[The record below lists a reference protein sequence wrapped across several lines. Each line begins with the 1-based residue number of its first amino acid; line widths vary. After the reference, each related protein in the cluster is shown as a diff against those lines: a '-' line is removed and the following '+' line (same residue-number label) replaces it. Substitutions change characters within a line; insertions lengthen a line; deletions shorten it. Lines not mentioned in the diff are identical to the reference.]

1 MTITSQN
8 LIALLPLLF
17 VGLAVVVVMLSIAW
31 RRNHFISASLTI
43 GALVIALLSLI
54 PASNVGT
61 QQVTP
66 LIVIDN
72 YANFYIGLVLLAGIA
87 TCIFAY
93 PWLKDYPDNKDE
105 FYLLILIATLG
116 GILLAGANHLASLF
130 IGIELLSL
138 PMFGLIGYAYQKRRS
153 LEAAI
158 KYMVLS
164 AAASSFLLF
173 GMALVYAATGVLTF
187 TGLAGS
193 LNDSLLSQ
201 PLLLTGIGLML
212 VGFGF
217 KLSLVPFQL
226 WTPDV
231 YQGAPAPVSSYL
243 ATAGKIAVF
252 CVLARIV
259 FTIPNVD
266 SRSLHFTIG
275 LLGFMSILF
284 GNILALNQNNL
295 KRILGYSSVSH
306 LGYMLVILA
315 AMGNLDIVSSNAGE
329 AAKLSS
335 EGIAVYLVGYLLSS
349 IVAFGIVSVVST
361 PYSADDSDA
370 LERYKGLFWKQ
381 PVLALCLTVTM
392 LSLAGI
398 PLTLGFIG
406 KFYIITIGVSAKL
419 WWLVG
424 AVVVGSAIGL
434 YYYLKVAI
442 NLFHRDGNETSEV
455 TIYLKC
461 LSLSDYVILISTV
474 LTLLFGIYPE
484 PIIRLS
490 GLTTLFG

>member
-8 LIALLPLLF
+8 LIALLPLLI
-17 VGLAVVVVMLSIAW
+17 VGLAVVAVMLSIAW
-31 RRNHFISASLTI
+31 RRNHFNSAALTI
-43 GALVIALLSLI
+43 GSLALGLLSLI
-54 PASNVGT
+54 PAASVGT
-61 QQVTP
+61 QYVSP
-66 LIVIDN
+66 LITIDS
-72 YANFYIGLVLLAGIA
+72 YANFYIGLTLIAGIA

-93 PWLKDYPDNKDE
+93 PWLKDYPDNKEE

-116 GILLAGANHLASLF
+116 GILLAGSNHLASLF

-138 PMFGLIGYAYQKRRS
+138 PLFGLIGYAYRKRRS
-153 LEAAI
+153 LEASI

-164 AAASSFLLF
+164 AAASSFLIF
-173 GMALVYAATGVLTF
+173 GMALVYAATGMLTF
-187 TGLAGS
+187 AGLAGS
-193 LNDSLLSQ
+193 INDNLLSQ
-201 PLLLTGIGLML
+201 PLLLTGFGLML

-231 YQGAPAPVSSYL
+231 YQGAPAAVSSYL

-259 FTIPNVD
+259 LMMPKAD
-266 SRSLHFTIG
+266 SESIRFTIG
-275 LLGFMSILF
+275 LLAFLSILF
-284 GNILALNQNNL
+284 GNLLALGQNNL

-306 LGYMLVILA
+306 LGYMLVILVA
-315 AMGNLDIVSSNAGE
+315 VSNLDISAVNPLQ
-329 AAKLSS
+329 AASLSS
-335 EGIAVYLVGYLLSS
+335 EAVAVYLVGYLLSS
-349 IVAFGIVSVVST
+349 IVAFGVVSVVST
-361 PYSADDSDA
+361 PYSADDSDS
-370 LERYKGLFWKQ
+370 LETYKGLFWRR

-406 KFYIITIGVSAKL
+406 KFYVITIGASAHL

-442 NLFHRDGNETSEV
+442 NLFHKTGDETAQAKV
-455 TIYLKC
+455 CFKN
-461 LSLSDYVILISTV
+461 LSVSDYLILISTILV
-474 LTLLFGIYPE
+474 LLLGVYPQ
-484 PIIRLS
+484 PIIGLA
-490 GLTTLFG
+490 GLTTLLG

>member
-17 VGLAVVVVMLSIAW
+17 VGLAVVIVMLSIAW
-31 RRNHFISASLTI
+31 RRNHFISASLTV
-43 GALVIALLSLI
+43 GAMVIALLALI
-54 PASNVGT
+54 PAASVGT

-66 LIVIDN
+66 LIVIDG
-72 YANFYIGLVLLAGIA
+72 YANFYIGLVLIAGIA
-87 TCIFAY
+87 TSIFAY
-93 PWLKDYPDNKDE
+93 PWLKDYPDNKEE
-105 FYLLILIATLG
+105 FYLLVLIASLG

-138 PMFGLIGYAYQKRRS
+138 PLFGLIGYAYRKRRS

-158 KYMVLS
+158 KYMILS
-164 AAASSFLLF
+164 AAASSFLIF
-173 GMALVYAATGVLTF
+173 GMALVYAATGMLTF

-193 LNDSLLSQ
+193 LNDGLLSQ

-212 VGFGF
+212 VGLGF

-231 YQGAPAPVSSYL
+231 YQGAPAPVASYL

-259 FTIPNVD
+259 IMTPKVD
-266 SRSLHFTIG
+266 AQSLHFTLA
-275 LLGFMSILF
+275 LLAFLSILF
-284 GNILALNQNNL
+284 GNILALNQTNL

-315 AMGNLDIVSSNAGE
+315 AIGSLRVGGG
-329 AAKLSS
+329 AAEGLQLAS
-335 EGIAVYLVGYLLSS
+335 EGVAIYLVGYLLSS
-349 IVAFGIVSVVST
+349 IVAFGIVSVISS
-361 PYSADDSDA
+361 PYSASDCDSLDV
-370 LERYKGLFWKQ
+370 YKGLFWRN

-406 KFYIITIGVSAKL
+406 KFYVIQIGAAAHM

-424 AVVVGSAIGL
+424 AVVVGSAMGL
-434 YYYLKVAI
+434 YYYLKVAV
-442 NLFHRDGNETSEV
+442 NLFHRSEEDASDV
-455 TIYLKC
+455 KLCLKN
-461 LSLSDYVILISTV
+461 LTVGEWVILVSTL
-474 LTLLFGIYPE
+474 LTLVFGIYPT
-484 PIIRLS
+484 PIISLS
-490 GLTTLFG
+490 GLTAAIG